1 MRKELIWVGIIGI
14 TFGLIIG
21 FGSWRV
27 KSTIKPKGSSQPTP
41 TPQAIVGQYK
51 ISLDKPEEGDVLT
64 DTPATVSGITKP
76 LTFLTFSGE
85 KGDYIMQSDENG
97 FFSQDVELIAGI
109 NQIKVTLFDT
119 KGSEVSQKV
128 IVVYSSSFKQI
139 GSASPTPS
147 SASGSAE
154 IDKKV
159 AQKVAQAKS
168 KPKAYFGTVTDIAD
182 STIQIKTTDSQIEQ
196 VAIGEPGIVVV
207 NTKGTNNKV
216 LKLTD
221 IAIGDFIVAMG
232 YINGNQVLHAQR
244 ILVTDAIIEPK
255 ISISMAKVTDVS
267 KKSLNVISIKD
278 SQKIIVTPDKDTNI
292 ISFLD
297 KKTKD
302 ILLSDIIDDDLV
314 IIVTDNSGNA
324 PSVRSIFD
332 ISQKVS

>member
-14 TFGLIIG
+14 AFGLIIG

-27 KSTIKPKGSSQPTP
+27 KSTIKPKSSSQPSP
-41 TPQAIVGQYK
+41 TPQVVGQYK

-85 KGDYIMQSDENG
+85 KGDYTIQSDESG

-128 IVVYSSSFKQI
+128 IVVYSSSFKQV
-139 GSASPTPS
+139 GSASHTPS
-147 SASGSAE
+147 SATGSAE
-154 IDKKV
+154 INQKV
-159 AQKVAQAKS
+159 AQKVAEAKS
-168 KPKAYFGTVTDIAD
+168 KPKAYFGTVTDIID
-182 STIQIKTTDSQIEQ
+182 STIQIKTTDAQIEQ
-196 VAIGEPGIVVV
+196 VAIGEAGIVVV
-207 NTKGTNNKV
+207 NTKGTNNKA

-244 ILVTDAIIEPK
+244 ILVTDPVTEPK

-267 KKSLNVISIKD
+267 KKSLNVISTKD
-278 SQKIIVTPDKDTNI
+278 SQKIIVTPDKNTNI
-292 ISFLD
+292 ISFLN

-302 ILLSDIIDDDLV
+302 ILLSDIIANDLV
-314 IIVTDNSGNA
+314 IIVTDNSGNT
-324 PSVRSIFD
+324 PLVRSIFD